1 MKNNLKHLLTGC
13 ILLSLVMNLIACGSN
28 NNSETIVN
36 GSTSISDEFVKLS
49 KGKTQ
54 GKNSSDSKTDKNTP
68 PIVWTDLEP
77 SNGLEFESNGD
88 GTCTLVGIGI
98 CKDTDIVIPV
108 ESPDGETVT
117 LIGEYAFY
125 DLEDVDSVTFVN
137 YNYEID
143 EYAFEYGEFSTLNI
157 IGGSPLI
164 NKSAFSSC
172 EDLTSILFSD
182 CNIQF
187 EEYAF
192 FGCGKDADVT
202 FSNCTSVIGE
212 YAFQYS
218 DFINLTISN
227 CTFEIEK
234 SAFSSCEDLAS
245 IRFTDSTIE
254 ADEYAFFSCGDSA
267 KVEMRNC
274 SLSLDDRAFQYSSFD
289 SLEITGS
296 KVEMG
301 ESVFSSC
308 EDLITVNIDCDLV
321 TLDEYAF
328 FGCEDLES
336 VTICKNSKSDNEINI
351 DDRAFQYCDKLKTV
365 TVGKGNIEI
374 GKYVFSGC
382 DDNLKITIA
391 GKNYNEKMIQDGLK

>member
-1 MKNNLKHLLTGC
+1 MKKNLKHLLTGC

-28 NNSETIVN
+28 SNSETIVN
-36 GSTSISDEFVKLS
+36 GSTSIKDEFVKLS
-49 KGKTQ
+49 KETPQ
-54 GKNSSDSKTDKNTP
+54 EKNSSNSKTDKNTP

-117 LIGEYAFY
+117 LIGEYALY

-192 FGCGKDADVT
+192 FDCGKDADVT
-202 FSNCTSVIGE
+202 FSNCTGIIGE

-234 SAFSSCEDLAS
+234 SAFSSCEDLTS

-267 KVEMRNC
+267 MVEMKNC
-274 SLSLDDRAFQYSSFD
+274 SLIFDDRAFQYSSFD

-296 KVEMG
+296 KAEMG

-308 EDLITVNIDCDLV
+308 EDLI
-321 TLDEYAF
+321 
-328 FGCEDLES
+328 
-336 VTICKNSKSDNEINI
+336 
-351 DDRAFQYCDKLKTV
+351 
-365 TVGKGNIEI
+365 
-374 GKYVFSGC
+374 
-382 DDNLKITIA
+382 NL
-391 GKNYNEKMIQDGLK
+391 LC

>member
-1 MKNNLKHLLTGC
+1 MKKNLKHLLTGC

-54 GKNSSDSKTDKNTP
+54 GKNSSDSKADKNAP
-68 PIVWTDLEP
+68 PTVLTDLEP
-77 SNGLEFESNGD
+77 SDGLEFESNGD

-117 LIGEYAFY
+117 LIGEYALY

-137 YNYEID
+137 YNYEI
-143 EYAFEYGEFSTLNI
+143 
-157 IGGSPLI
+157 
-164 NKSAFSSC
+164 
-172 EDLTSILFSD
+172 
-182 CNIQF
+182 
-187 EEYAF
+187 
-192 FGCGKDADVT
+192 
-202 FSNCTSVIGE
+202 
-212 YAFQYS
+212 
-218 DFINLTISN
+218 
-227 CTFEIEK
+227 
-234 SAFSSCEDLAS
+234 
-245 IRFTDSTIE
+245 
-254 ADEYAFFSCGDSA
+254 
-267 KVEMRNC
+267 
-274 SLSLDDRAFQYSSFD
+274 
-289 SLEITGS
+289 
-296 KVEMG
+296 
-301 ESVFSSC
+301 
-308 EDLITVNIDCDLV
+308 
-321 TLDEYAF
+321 DEYAF

-336 VTICKNSKSDNEINI
+336 VTICKNSKSDNKINI

-374 GKYVFSGC
+374 GKYVFTGC